1 MVYEAMAS
9 DKYMHPKC
17 ICGCVNEMNRSDG
30 TPGHRCMET
39 GVEKNQ

>member
-1 MVYEAMAS
+1 MLDKATAS

-17 ICGCVNEMNRSDG
+17 ICACVNKMNRPDG
-30 TPGHRCMET
+30 TPGHHCMET

>member
-1 MVYEAMAS
+1 MLDEATAS
-9 DKYMHPKC
+9 DKYMHSKC
-17 ICGCVNEMNRSDG
+17 ICACVNKMNRPDG